1 MTSFHRIGDVYE
13 LCLDSAPA
21 NEIGLPMLA
30 LLERF
35 VEEVAASDAKAVIV
49 HSLRPIGFC
58 AGADLRGLF
67 AGIQGRSRDA
77 YMPDVT
83 EFIERIHAMASKLDA
98 LPQTTFAALH
108 GVCFGGGFELAL
120 LCDVLIADRT
130 TRFAFPELRLGIV
143 PGFGGIPR
151 LRREVPN
158 AVVRDL
164 IMTGRSINA
173 ARAHELGL
181 VSQLVAPGHAL
192 KAARSAARQACAFDR
207 EVQAQAKAFI
217 KPLLQPE
224 LLAERQLFLSMIA
237 QERVQKALADFVSRQ
252 DPMPYLPRAAA
263 QRAASDKESV

>member
-1 MTSFHRIGDVYE
+1 MTSYARAGDVYE
-13 LCLDSAPA
+13 LCLDQAPC
-21 NEIGLPMLA
+21 NEIGLPLLA

-35 VEEVAASDAKAVIV
+35 VEEVAASDARAVVV
-49 HSLRPIGFC
+49 HSARPLGFC

-67 AGIQGRSRDA
+67 AGMQGRCQES
-77 YMPDVT
+77 YMP
-83 EFIERIHAMASKLDA
+83 EIALFIERIHAMASRFDA

-164 IMTGRSINA
+164 LMTGRSINA

-181 VSQLVAPGHAL
+181 VSQLVAPGQAL
-192 KAARSAARQACAFDR
+192 KAARSAARQACAFDA
-207 EVQAQAKAFI
+207 EVQAH
-217 KPLLQPE
+217 
-224 LLAERQLFLSMIA
+224 RH
-237 QERVQKALADFVSRQ
+237 ALAMNGSWR
-252 DPMPYLPRAAA
+252 PS
-263 QRAASDKESV
+263 ASSSCA